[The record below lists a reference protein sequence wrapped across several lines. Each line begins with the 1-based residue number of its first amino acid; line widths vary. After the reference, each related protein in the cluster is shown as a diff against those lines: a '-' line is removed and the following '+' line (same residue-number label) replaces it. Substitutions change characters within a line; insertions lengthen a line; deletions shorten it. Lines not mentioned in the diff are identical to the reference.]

1 MCEASEA
8 ATIESLALK
17 GRSES
22 EARSSERIR
31 ASAPLE
37 PQERGHSM
45 ETRGR
50 QRIIH
55 PEIIEIAINTKE
67 AELSPSA
74 VREPELRGKRSSL
87 REENWHS
94 ERESRQNCIDS
105 VSAPSLSVC
114 GEARCHMD
122 TRGAGS
128 LQPGERSLAVIVGS
142 AIREAREP
150 VRQRGETRSDR
161 GAKESREERGLLL

>member
-8 ATIESLALK
+8 AAIESLPLK

-22 EARSSERIR
+22 EARSGERIG

-37 PQERGHSM
+37 PQERSHSM
-45 ETRGR
+45 EARGR
-50 QRIIH
+50 EGIMH
-55 PEIIEIAINTKE
+55 PKVVEISINTKE

-74 VREPELRGKRSSL
+74 VREPELGGKGSSL
-87 REENWHS
+87 GKEDRHG

-105 VSAPSLSVC
+105 VPAPSLPVSS
-114 GEARCHMD
+114 EARRYVHA
-122 TRGAGS
+122 RGAGS
-128 LQPGERSLAVIVGS
+128 LQPGERSLAVVIGS

-150 VRQRGETRSDR
+150 VRQRGEARSNR